1 MFALIITSKIFL
13 ENVHCTHIESYIKVK
28 DGVEVSEEFDRSS
41 VECLAFVTE
50 PPINTKPSGEAQLM
64 CFFLRTLVLR

>member
-1 MFALIITSKIFL
+1 MFVFIITSEIFL
-13 ENVHCTHIESYIKVK
+13 ENVQCTHIESYIRVK

-64 CFFLRTLVLR
+64 CFFLGTLVLR

>member
-1 MFALIITSKIFL
+1 M
-13 ENVHCTHIESYIKVK
+13 K

-64 CFFLRTLVLR
+64 CFFLGTLVLR